1 MDLLERLCCCVSHE
15 RVAILVEGK
24 AQGVLDR
31 CSGVFSG
38 VPFEKLH
45 ERADCCD
52 AAFGAVVSASVGA
65 HSPAEQ
71 VEVGGIADP
80 AECDDRVGFAVVPLC
95 IRESS
100 VKVSHL
106 DSTGDSVQ
114 QRIVHLGEGE
124 DRATRMLCRIRID
137 RNDAQQKVSPGLAM
151 LGESRAKAPPKA
163 YVQGLIVDQ

>member
-1 MDLLERLCCCVSHE
+1 MDLLERLCGGVSHE
-15 RVAILVEGK
+15 RVAILLDSK

-31 CSGVFSG
+31 GSGVFTG

-80 AECDDRVGFAVVPLC
+80 AECEDRLGCPHGPLFGC
-95 IRESS
+95 ETQG
-100 VKVSHL
+100 KGSHL
-106 DSTGDSVQ
+106 GSAGDSVQ

-124 DRATRMLCRIRID
+124 DRAARMLCRIRID
-137 RNDAQQKVSPGLAM
+137 RNDAQQNVSPGLAM
-151 LGESRAKAPPKA
+151 LREPRAKAPPKA